1 MNFSSFDFTTLRD
14 IPISHRY
21 YDTPRISI
29 SAKGSVSMNGALK
42 KAVGEQRAFRA
53 KLSPDGCLFALYPN
67 ESPNIRFSP
76 KGGHIM
82 QPALVEHL
90 EQLGLSL
97 PVLYTL
103 EWNTEQQ
110 AWVGC
115 CDELPQPPSIS
126 KLSPPPRASKTRRKV

>member
-1 MNFSSFDFTTLRD
+1 
-14 IPISHRY
+14 
-21 YDTPRISI
+21 
-29 SAKGSVSMNGALK
+29 
-42 KAVGEQRAFRA
+42 
-53 KLSPDGCLFALYPN
+53 
-67 ESPNIRFSP
+67 
-76 KGGHIM
+76 M

>member
-1 MNFSSFDFTTLRD
+1 MNFSDFDFSTLQD
-14 IPISHRY
+14 IPISHPY

-29 SAKGSVSMNGALK
+29 SAKGGVSMNGALK

-67 ESPNIRFSP
+67 ESPNICFSP

-82 QPALVEHL
+82 QPALVAHL

-97 PVLYTL
+97 PVLYPL
-103 EWNTEQQ
+103 EWNAEQQ
-110 AWVGC
+110 AWVGRC
-115 CDELPQPPSIS
+115 AELPQPPSIS
-126 KLSPPPRASKTRRKV
+126 KMNPPSRGTKTRRKV